1 VVFVFFVV
9 KFFFLNSI
17 STPRKEAMNDPPH
30 PPDNSLVFL
39 TAQEAADLLRV
50 QRRSLYRLVQQQRIP
65 YRRVGRAIRFER
77 NELLAWTQ
85 PQSNIQGKE
94 S

>member
-1 VVFVFFVV
+1 
-9 KFFFLNSI
+9 
-17 STPRKEAMNDPPH
+17 MNDDPLRLS
-30 PPDNSLVFL
+30 DSSLVFL

-85 PQSNIQGKE
+85 PKSSE
-94 S
+94 V

>member
-1 VVFVFFVV
+1 
-9 KFFFLNSI
+9 
-17 STPRKEAMNDPPH
+17 MNDDPPR
-30 PPDNSLVFL
+30 PADSPLVLL

-50 QRRSLYRLVQQQRIP
+50 QRRSLYRFVQQQRIP

-85 PQSNIQGKE
+85 PKTQGKD

>member
-1 VVFVFFVV
+1 
-9 KFFFLNSI
+9 
-17 STPRKEAMNDPPH
+17 MNDDPPRLAESS
-30 PPDNSLVFL
+30 PVLL

-50 QRRSLYRLVQQQRIP
+50 QRRSLYRFVQQQRIP

-85 PQSNIQGKE
+85 PQSKTQGKE

>member
-1 VVFVFFVV
+1 
-9 KFFFLNSI
+9 
-17 STPRKEAMNDPPH
+17 MNDPLRASDSP
-30 PPDNSLVFL
+30 LVFL

-77 NELLAWTQ
+77 NELLAWTK
-85 PQSNIQGKE
+85 P
-94 S
+94 

>member
-1 VVFVFFVV
+1 
-9 KFFFLNSI
+9 
-17 STPRKEAMNDPPH
+17 MNDDPPR
-30 PPDNSLVFL
+30 PADSLLVLL

-77 NELLAWTQ
+77 NELLAWTI
-85 PQSNIQGKE
+85 PQAKSREVQESLGKSRE
-94 S
+94 V